1 MASILFI
8 DDDAGGREMAA
19 YILRAAGHEVDEA
32 ENGELGVE
40 RFAAGR
46 HDLVVTD
53 VRMPGISGIDVT
65 RQVRAL
71 SKDTAVV
78 VVTAYGKIET
88 AVEAMK
94 AGADDFVVKPFSR
107 DQLEL
112 AIDRALE
119 RRRLARENRE
129 LRRKLRGVER
139 PIIGDSAAMVAVL
152 AVADRVA
159 PSNASVLV
167 VGESGTGKEL
177 VARRIHARSP
187 RADAPFV
194 AVNCAAIPDELI
206 EAELFGHE
214 VGAFTGATRARVGR
228 FRQAEAGTVF
238 LDEVAE
244 LPLSV
249 QGTLLRVLQEH
260 TVDVVGAD
268 RPVGVDVR
276 VIAASNRD
284 LHAEVEANRFR
295 EDLYYRLN
303 VVEIPLPPL
312 RERREDIPRL
322 ARHFVAEFARGREL
336 MVPDAVVASLE
347 RRSWPG
353 NVRQLRNACERLVA
367 LAQNDT
373 LSIDDLPP
381 ARVEEGPA
389 PPDAALDTTSWPELP
404 PDGLSLIDLEK
415 SVIERVLA
423 LKRGNISDAARYL
436 HVPRHFLVYRI
447 EKYGIERAGKK

>member
-32 ENGELGVE
+32 ESGEAGIE
-40 RFAAGR
+40 RLAAGR

-53 VRMPGISGIDVT
+53 VRMPGLSGIEVT
-65 RQVRAL
+65 RRVRAL
-71 SKDTAVV
+71 SSDTAVV

-107 DQLEL
+107 EQLQL

-139 PIIGDSAAMVAVL
+139 PIIGDSAAMVDLL

-159 PSNASVLV
+159 PSDASVLV

-177 VARRIHARSP
+177 VARRIHARSQ

-214 VGAFTGATRARVGR
+214 AGAFTGATRARAGR
-228 FRQAEAGTVF
+228 FRQAEGGTLF

-244 LPLSV
+244 LPLAV

-268 RPVGVDVR
+268 KPVAVDVR

-295 EDLYYRLN
+295 EDLFYRLN

-312 RERREDIPRL
+312 RDRREDIPSL
-322 ARHFVAEFARGREL
+322 ARHFVAEFAGGREL
-336 MVPDAVVASLE
+336 HVPADVIAAIE
-347 RRSWPG
+347 RRAWPG

-373 LSIDDLPP
+373 LSVEDLPP
-381 ARVEEGPA
+381 GREAKGPA
-389 PPDAALDTTSWPELP
+389 PAEALDTMSWPELP

-415 SVIERVLA
+415 SVIERALA
-423 LKRGNISDAARYL
+423 LKGGNISDAARYL

-447 EKYGIERAGKK
+447 EKYGIERARKK